1 MPDMEDLGFSII
13 TETGKSS
20 QEISKLVNSL
30 AKLQK
35 TLTAIEQG
43 GFEKFKNNMKSIS
56 STLNSFY
63 NKMSKMDAGNITGFT
78 RMVNSI
84 AKLNTKE
91 IRGNLRALEKLPQI
105 GEAFKTLD
113 MEPTINKLERLAQV
127 MDKFDKETVQAVA
140 KLKNFSKET
149 KKSKQETKDL
159 GDKLKSTGNS
169 FSKLGSALSKVNFL
183 GSAYMARRVAN
194 VFFDLASLSI
204 DMTENINLFGVAMGS
219 ATEKATK
226 FINDLSRGFGL
237 DSSELMKYMGVF
249 MELNT
254 AMGMAEDQAYTISE
268 NFTKLGLDIAS
279 LWNISEQEA
288 FEKLQQ
294 GLAGLPKG
302 LRQVGIDISENA
314 LSMTAA
320 QEAEKAYALGNK
332 KLGDAL
338 SESIENW
345 DRVTKQQIIYLTI
358 MRQTQDAQGDF
369 ARTLEYSVANKL
381 KVLNSQFNL
390 FKRQLGNIAYV
401 IMDKALPPLIAMVR
415 VLTDVA
421 SKIAT
426 LAGYELPSAGDA
438 ADRTK
443 ENFKDATGATD
454 DYNTSLE
461 KLNKTASLSIDE
473 LNTLGSTEGKDIGLG
488 IEGLE
493 LPSYD
498 NLLGNFEYSMDTL
511 YEKYSGYFKQISEA
525 IKPLFEEI
533 KPLFEG
539 EGKEVF
545 KKLADGVIPEL
556 VYILKSI
563 APPLIDIFKAIIPVI
578 AKLIDVLLPLVQPLT
593 DVLISLVKVVG
604 PLLEV
609 IAPFVEKLAEM
620 VSVILDVLKPVF
632 EKLAEELK
640 GIAEFFNKIASFFE
654 NTAKVIR
661 GEKTLKDDNK
671 LQEGLDVIGSFFKD
685 KALPWLNDFF
695 NSWIPYLGGGTPG
708 FASGGFPTSG
718 QLFWANENGIAPELV
733 GTIGNRTAVVNNS
746 QIIEGVSAGVAR
758 AVASVLSSSSGGQD
772 INIKVELDGNVI
784 YDNQQKIASRKGYQI
799 LKGGSFAR

>member
-159 GDKLKSTGNS
+159 GDKINKASG
-169 FSKLGSALSKVNFL
+169 ALSKFGGAFSKINL
-183 GSAYMARRVAN
+183 LSTAYMMRRVAYG
-194 VFFDLASLSI
+194 FIDLASLSI
-204 DMTENINLFGVAMGS
+204 DMTENINLFGVAMGN
-219 ATEKATK
+219 ATDKATK
-226 FINDLSRGFGL
+226 FINTLSQGFGL

-279 LWNISEQEA
+279 LWNITEQEA

-320 QEAEKAYALGNK
+320 QEAEKAYAAGNK

-338 SESIENW
+338 SESIETW

-369 ARTLEYSVANKL
+369 ARTLEHSVANKL

-401 IMDKALPPLIAMVR
+401 VMDKALPPLIALVR
-415 VLTDVA
+415 VFTDMA
-421 SKIAT
+421 TKLAT
-426 LAGYELPSAGDA
+426 LAGYELPSASDA
-438 ADRTK
+438 ADRVE
-443 ENFKDATGATD
+443 ENFTDTAGATD
-454 DYNTSLE
+454 DLNASLE
-461 KLNKTASLSIDE
+461 KLNKTAGLSIDE

-498 NLLGNFEYSMDTL
+498 NLLGNFEYSMDIL
-511 YEKYSGYFKQISEA
+511 YEKYSGYFTQIAEV
-525 IKPLFEEI
+525 IKPLFEGI
-533 KPLFEG
+533 KTLFEG

-545 KKLADGVIPEL
+545 KQLADGVIPEL

-563 APPLIDIFKAIIPVI
+563 TPPLIEIFNSLIPLVGKIIT
-578 AKLIDVLLPLVQPLT
+578 VLLPLVQPLT
-593 DVLISLVKVVG
+593 DVLISLVELIG
-604 PLLEV
+604 PVLEV
-609 IAPFVEKLAEM
+609 LAPL
-620 VSVILDVLKPVF
+620 ID
-632 EKLAEELK
+632 
-640 GIAEFFNKIASFFE
+640 IWAEFVAV
-654 NTAKVIR
+654 VIDVFKPAIDGLVKALQFLSDVFKTIGDFLGGTR
-661 GEKTLKDDNK
+661 DVIDGKKTLADDAV
-671 LQEGLDVIGSFFKD
+671 LQEGLDAVGSFFKD

-733 GTIGNRTAVVNNS
+733 GTIGNQTAVVNNS

-758 AVASVLSSSSGGQD
+758 AVASVLSSSNGER
-772 INIKVELDGNVI
+772 NILVKVELDGNDI
-784 YDNQQKIASRKGYQI
+784 YSNQQKVTNRKGYQI
-799 LKGGSFAR
+799 MKGGSFAR